1 MSNSS
6 PDPLQARKAAQ
17 PVERPLSYTEEIEP
31 TRLSEAEKYFAL
43 CIPKAFLVS
52 EGVYSPKRSEG
63 LTKGEQLN
71 GYYLLWLRLDGAIRP
86 LSLVKLKAASFLA
99 K

>member
-17 PVERPLSYTEEIEP
+17 PVERPLSEINYTEEIEP
-31 TRLSEAEKYFAL
+31 TRLSEAEQYFAR

-52 EGVYSPKRSEG
+52 EGLYSPKRGEG
-63 LTKGEQLN
+63 LTKG
-71 GYYLLWLRLDGAIRP
+71 
-86 LSLVKLKAASFLA
+86 K
-99 K
+99 

>member
-17 PVERPLSYTEEIEP
+17 PVERPLSEIKYTEEIEP

-63 LTKGEQLN
+63 LAKGE
-71 GYYLLWLRLDGAIRP
+71 
-86 LSLVKLKAASFLA
+86 
-99 K
+99 

>member
-6 PDPLQARKAAQ
+6 PDLLQARKAAQ
-17 PVERPLSYTEEIEP
+17 LVKRPLSETNYTVESEP
-31 TRLSEAEKYFAL
+31 TRLSEAEEYFAL

-63 LTKGEQLN
+63 LTKGE
-71 GYYLLWLRLDGAIRP
+71 Y
-86 LSLVKLKAASFLA
+86 S
-99 K
+99 